1 MQLKSVLV
9 IISFLLPA
17 YACALDLN
25 YIINLKK
32 DGSGT
37 LNLIYSESESIIA
50 SKNSMVG
57 VFPFTKDGIEK
68 VFSVS
73 KNTMLT
79 SKVGKSEQD
88 KSSTEVN
95 IVLSFTEISNLSE
108 IQALSLIKPTSAI
121 SDSGRVV
128 TVNVSPSFVSSN
140 FVNKLYVI
148 LKSEEE
154 IFYSSDGKIVDRK
167 RAEWFRGD
175 QYLKT
180 GKHFNFVA
188 VMKSDAKTTSSNG
201 NTSSDDKSNKSCG
214 LFGFELPLILFGWV
228 LLIRRKIK

>member
-1 MQLKSVLV
+1 MQLKTVFV

-17 YACALDLN
+17 FACALDLN

-37 LNLIYSESESIIA
+37 LNLMYSESESIIA

-57 VFPFTKDGIEK
+57 LFPFTQNGIDK
-68 VFSVS
+68 AFSAS
-73 KNTMLT
+73 KNALLT

-88 KSSTEVN
+88 NSSTEVN

-108 IQALSLIKPTSAI
+108 IQALSEIKSTTAI
-121 SDSGRVV
+121 TDSGRVV
-128 TVNVSPSFVSSN
+128 AINVTPSFVSSN
-140 FVNKLYVI
+140 SINKLFVI

-154 IFYSSDGKIVDRK
+154 ILYSSDGKIVDKK
-167 RAEWFRGD
+167 RADWFRSG

-180 GKHFNFVA
+180 GKPFNFVA
-188 VMKSDAKTTSSNG
+188 VVKSDAKSTSPKG

-214 LFGFELPLILFGWV
+214 LFGLELPLILFGWV
-228 LLIRRKIK
+228 LLSRRKIK